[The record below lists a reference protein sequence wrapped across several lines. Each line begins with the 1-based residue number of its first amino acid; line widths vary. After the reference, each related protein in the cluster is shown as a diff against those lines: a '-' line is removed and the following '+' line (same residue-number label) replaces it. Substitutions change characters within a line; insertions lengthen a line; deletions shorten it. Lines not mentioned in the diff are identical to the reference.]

1 MPKVTST
8 ALVTYAN
15 DLPVAFKEAFKA
27 TNDVLTT
34 KCNRCESTKTP
45 TTWFITCVDGCWSC
59 DQCPT
64 IFGTDDFFHKKGK
77 GGVLCCKNTANRACQ
92 AEALAKPVVNKAFA
106 TAKEAL
112 EEVDTAL
119 KHGVS
124 LIKTEGYV
132 TSAMEEG
139 EAAPD
144 WVPIPPKQA
153 MFKAKAQIA
162 SEVAKMKS
170 EGKSSKAI
178 QAFICGEEVDEE
190 EEGEE
195 QDEPEE
201 PAPKRARKEPTAE
214 QLQRREERKDA
225 TRKKK
230 EKEKKWVVEYP
241 ALKKKCGKMEGIIRD
256 ARAELLAEKDPDEV
270 NRLLGEE
277 SEEESDDDR
286 SLAGGQAADSDG
298 E

>member
-1 MPKVTST
+1 MPKNTCT
-8 ALVTYAN
+8 ALVTYEE
-15 DLPVAFKEAFKA
+15 DLPVAFKSAFKA

-34 KCNRCESTKTP
+34 KCNRCESTTTP
-45 TTWFITCVDGCWSC
+45 QTWFITCVDGCWSC

-64 IFGTDDFFHKKGK
+64 IFGTDQFFHKKGK
-77 GGVLCCKNTANRACQ
+77 GGVLCCYNTANRACQ

-124 LIKTEGYV
+124 LIKEQGYV

-170 EGKSSKAI
+170 EGKSVKAI

-190 EEGEE
+190 EGGEE
-195 QDEPEE
+195 EEPEE
-201 PAPKRARKEPTAE
+201 PAPKRARKEPTAD
-214 QLQRREERKDA
+214 QLQRREARKEE

-230 EKEKKWVVEYP
+230 ATEKQWVLEYP
-241 ALKKKCGKMEGIIRD
+241 DLKKKCRKMEGIIRD
-256 ARAELLAEKDPDEV
+256 ARTELLAQWDMDEV

-286 SLAGGQAADSDG
+286 SLAGGLAADSDG